1 MIVFSLVVIG
11 LIGAALLFVVPP
23 LLKRRPG
30 TEAAAREDVN
40 AAIYRDQ
47 LRELE
52 EDIGAG
58 NLSPEQADEARLEI
72 SRRVLEEGRVAGTPE
87 GAVRGA
93 GREAAI
99 GVIIGVPLVALLLY
113 VALGMPKAITG
124 APVEPGH
131 DVSEAQVEA
140 MVARLAA
147 RMKTTPDDGQ
157 GWEMLARSYAALQKF
172 EQAVEAY
179 AHAVK
184 LTPPDAGLFADYADA
199 LAMAQGQR
207 LEGEP
212 ERLVMQALKL
222 DPANLKALALAGTAA
237 YNRKDYRG
245 AVDYWQRMLD
255 TGPAES
261 EMVAGIRSSIAEARE
276 LMGQAGQK
284 APAAPSAKAPQ
295 SPTSAKP
302 AGATPGATVVGT
314 VKLSPALAAQAQP
327 GDTVFV
333 FARAANGPRMPVAIL
348 RRQVKD
354 LPFAYKLDD
363 TTAMTEV
370 KLSSLTEVVVGARVS
385 RSGEAALRPGDL
397 QGASA
402 PVKVGARNVDIV
414 IDTVAD
420 K

>member
-140 MVARLAA
+140 MVARLAGIA
-147 RMKTTPDDGQ
+147 GRV
-157 GWEMLARSYAALQKF
+157 LQ
-172 EQAVEAY
+172 
-179 AHAVK
+179 
-184 LTPPDAGLFADYADA
+184 
-199 LAMAQGQR
+199 
-207 LEGEP
+207 
-212 ERLVMQALKL
+212 
-222 DPANLKALALAGTAA
+222 
-237 YNRKDYRG
+237 
-245 AVDYWQRMLD
+245 
-255 TGPAES
+255 
-261 EMVAGIRSSIAEARE
+261 
-276 LMGQAGQK
+276 
-284 APAAPSAKAPQ
+284 AAP
-295 SPTSAKP
+295 
-302 AGATPGATVVGT
+302 
-314 VKLSPALAAQAQP
+314 
-327 GDTVFV
+327 
-333 FARAANGPRMPVAIL
+333 
-348 RRQVKD
+348 
-354 LPFAYKLDD
+354 
-363 TTAMTEV
+363 
-370 KLSSLTEVVVGARVS
+370 
-385 RSGEAALRPGDL
+385 
-397 QGASA
+397 
-402 PVKVGARNVDIV
+402 
-414 IDTVAD
+414 
-420 K
+420 